1 MCGGEFAFKN
11 RLCWLIVGRKFTIFS
26 LSYFEFEST
35 VFKYKPSGG
44 AYIRRGHLT
53 EGFALPVL
61 RAYVWRGL
69 FSEFY
74 SIFSNSS
81 RSIQVSRLK
90 YPICKKLLV

>member
-44 AYIRRGHLT
+44 
-53 EGFALPVL
+53 
-61 RAYVWRGL
+61 GL
-69 FSEFY
+69 
-74 SIFSNSS
+74 IFGGA
-81 RSIQVSRLK
+81 I
-90 YPICKKLLV
+90 

>member
-44 AYIRRGHLT
+44 G
-53 EGFALPVL
+53 GG
-61 RAYVWRGL
+61 GL
-69 FSEFY
+69 
-74 SIFSNSS
+74 IFGGA
-81 RSIQVSRLK
+81 I
-90 YPICKKLLV
+90 